1 MSASA
6 ICEGAVWHQRSVPR
20 PHAFRYRLFL
30 MYLDLEE
37 LPALFRGRWLWSP
50 CRPNLAWFRRADYL
64 GPANRP
70 LREAV
75 LDRVEAQL
83 QHRPTGAVRVLTH
96 MRTFGYAFNPVTFYF
111 CHGTDGALEAVV
123 AEITNTPWRER
134 HAYVLDARAAQ
145 PASDRSVDVRWRF
158 AKAFHVSP
166 FFGMHQFYEWRLCLS
181 DERIDVHMAN
191 FEGGSEVF
199 RAGLSCDR
207 RPITSASLA
216 RALVRHPL
224 LTLRIHA
231 AIYWQAARLWAKRAP
246 FFVHPKNHVAARDA
260 LVSR

>member
-6 ICEGAVWHQRSVPR
+6 ICESSVWHQRSVPR

-30 MYLDLEE
+30 MYVDLDE
-37 LPALFRGRWLWSP
+37 LPALFRGRWLWSA

-64 GPANRP
+64 GPVDRP

-83 QHRPTGAVRVLTH
+83 QHRPTGAVRVLSH
-96 MRTFGYAFNPVTFYF
+96 MRTFGYVFNPVTFYF
-111 CHGTDGALEAVV
+111 CHGADGALEAVV

-134 HAYVLDARAAQ
+134 HAYVLDARGGE
-145 PASDRSVDVRWRF
+145 PARAGSVELIWRF

-166 FFGMHQFYEWRLCLS
+166 FFGMKQVYEWHLRLS
-181 DERIDVHMAN
+181 DERIEVQMTN
-191 FEGGSEVF
+191 FEGGREVF
-199 RAGLSCDR
+199 RAGLSCER
-207 RPITSASLA
+207 CPITSASLA

-224 LTLRIHA
+224 LALRMHA
-231 AIYWQAARLWAKRAP
+231 AIYWQAALLWAKRTP
-246 FFVHPKNHVAARDA
+246 FFTHPKNLVDARDA
-260 LVSR
+260 FASR